1 MMIFLPMKG
10 TLQARQGEEGEEVVR
25 KGAVAAL
32 RYALMEKERAT
43 PIWTPGED
51 PIPTPSS
58 TGDIH

>member
-1 MMIFLPMKG
+1 M
-10 TLQARQGEEGEEVVR
+10 R

-51 PIPTPSS
+51 PSLTPSS
-58 TGDIH
+58 IGDIHEMKRGDGMIGILVNGS